1 MKHNHPNHNNEL
13 PRLNRIIGQLE
24 GIKKMI
30 DEQRCCSDILMQL
43 KAVRSAVLSV
53 EKNILATHL
62 EKCVEESFEDKNT
75 AEDKIS
81 EIKDLFS
88 KLQN

>member
-30 DEQRCCSDILMQL
+30 DEQRCCSYILMQL

-62 EKCVEESFEDKNT
+62 EKCVAESFEDKNT

>member
-62 EKCVEESFEDKNT
+62 EKCVAESFEDKNT